1 MTPRI
6 SPLADQPAP
15 ASVLIDV
22 DKLAAAGR
30 WHVARPSSTED
41 VHKIYAES
49 FQGVVQLLR
58 ILAQA
63 QATVDAALVPAM
75 NKEPT

>member
-6 SPLADQPAP
+6 SPLAGQPAP

-22 DKLAAAGR
+22 DKLVAAGG
-30 WHVARPSSTED
+30 WHAARPSGTAD
-41 VHKIYAES
+41 IHKIYAES
-49 FQGVVQLLR
+49 FQGAVQLR
-58 ILAQA
+58 RTLAQA
-63 QATVDAALVPAM
+63 QATFDAALAPAM